1 MKYLRMESIN
11 QVITWADI
19 SMFMESVNQLITWG
33 IFLWSMKSINQLI
46 TWDDIPMVIGV
57 YG

>member
-1 MKYLRMESIN
+1 MESIN

-19 SMFMESVNQLITWG
+19 SMFMESVNQLIAWG
-33 IFLWSMKSINQLI
+33 YF
-46 TWDDIPMVIGV
+46 